1 MWILTYFLI
10 GFVVAVFFAYKN
22 YKLFKYIH
30 WAKNFGDFCIN
41 IAIWPIT
48 LIKDIFSGNWSK

>member
-30 WAKNFGDFCIN
+30 WAKNFGDFLYQYSDMAYSIN
-41 IAIWPIT
+41 
-48 LIKDIFSGNWSK
+48 